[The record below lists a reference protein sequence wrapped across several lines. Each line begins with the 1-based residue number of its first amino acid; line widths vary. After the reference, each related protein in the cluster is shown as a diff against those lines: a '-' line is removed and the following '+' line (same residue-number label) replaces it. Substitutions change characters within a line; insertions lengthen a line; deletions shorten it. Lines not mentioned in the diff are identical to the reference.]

1 MEALVKEPRVRDT
14 MWAVQATRTMNK
26 GTRYESQQVLPTF
39 YLSANAFGVTNRTH
53 ARAVAAD
60 ILGAGLPGVHV
71 WFEVHRVS

>member
-39 YLSANAFGVTNRTH
+39 YLSANAFGVTNRAD
-53 ARAVAAD
+53 ARKVAAD
-60 ILGAGLPGVHV
+60 VLGADLPGMDVR
-71 WFEVHRVS
+71 FEVHRVS